1 MKKILFAVIALL
13 ILASCTDED
22 KKQKVEIDSTY
33 ENVRVE
39 IIE

>member
-13 ILASCTDED
+13 ILASCNDED
-22 KKQKVEIDSTY
+22 KKQKIEINSTY
-33 ENVRVE
+33 EEVRVE

>member
-13 ILASCTDED
+13 ILASCEDQD
-22 KKQKVEIDSTY
+22 KKEKIQIESTY
-33 ENVRVE
+33 ENVSVE